1 MRNIDGLNINIW
13 ENDIAIIKVKNGS
26 TLPCSKRSI
35 WPACLP
41 HPVSKIKVDISLM
54 QIISRSMNMVGGID
68 LW

>member
-41 HPVSKIKVDISLM
+41 HPVSKIKVGISLM
-54 QIISRSMNMVGGID
+54 QIISRSMNMVGGIG
-68 LW
+68 L